1 MLLLARGVFQMVF
14 EEILLGQEVQFDEWL
29 ALRKIPYM
37 VTGSDQPLEP
47 SSGLA
52 HPSKEP

>member
-1 MLLLARGVFQMVF
+1 MFQMVF

-37 VTGSDQPLEP
+37 VTENDQPL
-47 SSGLA
+47 G
-52 HPSKEP
+52 HPSGKAFPTKEH